1 MSNYIITNIRLPEED
16 YFRLKEEA
24 AKQRKSLSA
33 VIREKVSKKKITP
46 EEYAKKLLSI
56 KGNWFSYTEFKKN
69 RLEVEKGLKRYK
81 W

>member
-16 YFRLKEEA
+16 YFRLKEAA

-33 VIREKVSKKKITP
+33 VIREKVSERKVTP

-56 KGNWFSYTEFKKN
+56 KGNWFSYTGFKKN
-69 RLEVEKGLKRYK
+69 RAEVEKRLKRYN